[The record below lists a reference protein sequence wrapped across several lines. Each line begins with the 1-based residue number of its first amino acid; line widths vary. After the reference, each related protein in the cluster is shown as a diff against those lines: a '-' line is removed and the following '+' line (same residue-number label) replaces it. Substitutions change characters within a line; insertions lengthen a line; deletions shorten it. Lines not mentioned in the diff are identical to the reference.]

1 MEVFGLTS
9 YTYALAP
16 FLVTVDNESV
26 KNRIIDTH
34 RSPRQT

>member
-16 FLVTVDNESV
+16 FLVTVDNEST
-26 KNRIIDTH
+26 KNRIAGNQ
-34 RSPRQT
+34 RFP